1 MQAMTLSIGQVGID
15 FFARTLVANHLV
27 SALASMQPP
36 NNAPKVADFFTI
48 GFGYT
53 ATYSN
58 INIRLTNGKLKG
70 FTPAYQGVAQLAS
83 GTPSGSQ
90 FALTLNA
97 GNFTADYTWTESYH
111 AWTCYTGGE
120 FPSCHSRDY
129 KDKVYNYS
137 PKIGN
142 LAVQV
147 TTAFQYQQSTN
158 SWTITTVSSSATST
172 NVTPNIP
179 GGSVIQNE
187 DSGCFT
193 SQVSDATAKSISTI
207 DFGSAINTVVPA
219 LLKSIPSSGDLGN
232 GIVFEWGLGD
242 SGLTFPSNSG
252 ISVGITGRVSYKG
265 TFYQG
270 APPPTLPIPPIPA
283 PTAAHY
289 LQTYVSDYEINALQ
303 WAFHQAGL
311 LNSVAT
317 PGTIPDPDALKVK
330 TYAQFIS
337 ALRPYIAFS
346 MQADIKPQIAP
357 TSHFQQVWLF
367 NQANIDALKPQVP
380 VNVWDILNSSMV
392 GNYYVTLQAVEA
404 DLAAL
409 GVDSTNF
416 ATIERGVSAMGMVDD
431 STIQM
436 VLTILTPTQPQPT
449 LTFNVTRTDILTD
462 LALGIA
468 GPAQTMQFGFAK
480 VNSRATFISSTIP
493 NFPGD
498 QMAMIWGTVGD
509 PNYSQT
515 VAAMG
520 KKGVP
525 LPIMSGFQFLFDKA
539 ELSVQQ
545 GFVSIKSQVQYKP
558 T

>member
-1 MQAMTLSIGQVGID
+1 MQAMTLSIGQAGIQ

-27 SALASMQPP
+27 SALAAMHPP
-36 NNAPKVADFFTI
+36 DNAPKVADFRSS
-48 GFGYT
+48 GFGYS
-53 ATYSN
+53 ASYSK
-58 INIRLTNGKLKG
+58 IDIRLSNGKLSG
-70 FTPAYQGVAQLAS
+70 FTPVYQGVAQLSS
-83 GTPSGSQ
+83 GTPAGSQ

-97 GNFTADYTWTESYH
+97 ANFTADYTWTESYNSF
-111 AWTCYTGGE
+111 TCYSGGRW
-120 FPSCHSRDY
+120 PSCHSREVRNQ
-129 KDKVYNYS
+129 VYGYA

-158 SWTITTVSSSATST
+158 TWTITTVSSNAVST

-187 DSGCFT
+187 DTGCFS

-207 DFGSAINTVVPA
+207 DFGSAINAVVPA

-232 GIVFEWGLGD
+232 DIVFEWGLGD

-270 APPPTLPIPPIPA
+270 APPTTLPIPPVPA
-283 PTAAHY
+283 PTDAHY
-289 LQTYVSDYEINALQ
+289 LQTYVSDYEVNALQ
-303 WAFHQAGL
+303 WAYYQAGL
-311 LNSVAT
+311 LNSTAT

-330 TYAQFIS
+330 TYAQFIN
-337 ALRPYIAFS
+337 ALRPYTAYN

-357 TSHFQQVWLF
+357 TNNFQQVWMF
-367 NQANIDALKPQVP
+367 NQANVDRLKPQLP
-380 VNVWDILNSSMV
+380 LNVWDILNSSMV
-392 GNYYVTLQAVEA
+392 GNYYVSQQEVES
-404 DLAAL
+404 DLAL
-409 GVDSTNF
+409 FGIDQTYF
-416 ATIERGVSAMGMVDD
+416 TTIERGVSAMGMVDN
-431 STIQM
+431 STIRM

-449 LTFNVTRTDILTD
+449 ITFNVTRTDILTD

-468 GPAQTMQFGFAK
+468 GKAQTMQFGFVK
-480 VNSRATFISSTIP
+480 VNSKALFLSSTIP

-498 QMAMIWGTVGD
+498 QMSMIWATVGD

-520 KKGVP
+520 KQGVP

-539 ELSVQQ
+539 ELSIQQ
-545 GFVSIKSQVQYKP
+545 GFVSIKSQVQYKA